1 MDSRIVQYKNIQE
14 RLGNQNKK
22 GDSMATIQVIR
33 EMLDVLDTYDRA
45 FGAVTPETDEE
56 KATEAEYKA
65 TYDEIVNTFE
75 NLGVSVI
82 ETVGKEF
89 DYEYHQAVMQK
100 PTEEYEEGL
109 VCEEFQKGFVLG
121 DTLIRASMVAVA
133 M

>member
-1 MDSRIVQYKNIQE
+1 
-14 RLGNQNKK
+14 
-22 GDSMATIQVIR
+22 MAVVQVIR
-33 EMLDVLDTYDRA
+33 EMLDVLDNYDRA

-56 KATEAEYKA
+56 KAIEAEYKE
-65 TYDEIVNTFE
+65 TYDQIVKTFE

-89 DYEYHQAVMQK
+89 DYEYHQAIMQR
-100 PTEEYEEGL
+100 PTDEYEEGI

-133 M
+133 A